1 MAQNTKGDIIACARR
16 LFEAQGYNG
25 VSMRDI
31 AKELGIS
38 VGNLT
43 YHFKK
48 KEALIEAILLAPEI
62 NQQKPPAPQTL
73 AELQAYFLHSLE
85 VQQAYAFYFDS
96 YHQLAQTSPTLA
108 QIQQKMLGET
118 TADLDQA
125 FAHFQAKGLMC
136 PEAYPGQYQALVR
149 AVTVLL
155 MVRLPG
161 EERRIAG
168 TNGIRSVL
176 ERLRSILSPFLTETG
191 TSRWSLCCNPVE
203 P

>member
-31 AKELGIS
+31 AKALDIS

-62 NQQKPPAPQTL
+62 SQEKPPAPQTL
-73 AELQAYFLHSLE
+73 SQLRDYFLHSLE
-85 VQQAYAFYFDS
+85 VQQTYAFYFDS
-96 YHQLAQTSPTLA
+96 YHQLAQTSPVLA
-108 QIQQKMLGET
+108 QIQQKMLEET

-125 FAHFQAKGLMC
+125 FARFRAAGLMS
-136 PEAYPGQYQALVR
+136 PEAYPGQHRALAR

-161 EERRIAG
+161 EERRITG
-168 TNGIRSVL
+168 SDGIRAVL
-176 ERLRSILSPFLTETG
+176 ERLRSILSPFFPEET
-191 TSRWSLCCNPVE
+191 P
-203 P
+203 

>member
-31 AKELGIS
+31 AKALDIS

-62 NQQKPPAPQTL
+62 SQKKPPAPQTL
-73 AELQAYFLHSLE
+73 SQLWEYFLHSLE
-85 VQQAYAFYFDS
+85 VQQTYAFYFDS
-96 YHQLAQTSPTLA
+96 YHQLSQTSPVLA
-108 QIQQKMLGET
+108 QIQQNMLEET
-118 TADLDQA
+118 TADLDRA
-125 FAHFQAKGLMC
+125 FAHFRAAGLMH
-136 PEAYPGQYQALVR
+136 PETCPGQHRALAR

-161 EERRIAG
+161 EDRRITG
-168 TNGIRSVL
+168 SDGIRAVL
-176 ERLRSILSPFLTETG
+176 ERLRSVLSPFFPEET
-191 TSRWSLCCNPVE
+191 P
-203 P
+203 